1 MKQVV
6 LIHGALGSQDEFRP
20 IMPYLENRFDV
31 HLYEIP
37 GHGSRKQELARFDLQ
52 TITADL
58 NEFLNEIG
66 KSYIF
71 GFSLGGYLALH
82 LASIKSE
89 NILGI
94 VTLGTKFRWSPEI
107 AQLEIQSL
115 DFEFLKEKVPP
126 FFEYLNNLHGNHLE
140 LLLPSTA
147 RFMSKLGENPAMNPT
162 SVKHITIPIHITRGG
177 KDKMVSLEESVEIS
191 SALFSSAY
199 FEIPSFIHPIGYI
212 KPKHLAE
219 HMVVQINAL
228 EYRFLETQFGKIA
241 YKQLGIPNTNDEP
254 ILLFLHEA
262 LGSIAQW
269 QDFPENLSSKLG
281 LSAIVPEM
289 LGYGFSDSTKEERD
303 AHYLHQFAWEHIP
316 AFLDGLGIKNKLL
329 IIGHS
334 DGGTEALLFASKFP
348 DKIAGIVTIAA
359 HIENEPETK
368 AGIHPAIE
376 AFHEGKLKGLE
387 VYHGERTNSV
397 FNAWSQTWLDPSF
410 ANWNIEKDLRAGNFP
425 SLIIQGADDQYGTTQ
440 QVQKIV
446 DYLGKKALPH
456 FIAHCGHS
464 PHLEQQELVIKK
476 IKEWSKQ

>member
-1 MKQVV
+1 MKQLV
-6 LIHGALGSQDEFRP
+6 LIHGALGNQDEFQS
-20 IMPYLENRFDV
+20 ILPYLENRFDV

-37 GHGSRKQELARFDLQ
+37 GHGSRKQELERFDLQ
-52 TITADL
+52 TITSDL
-58 NEFLNEIG
+58 NEFLSEIG

-82 LASIKSE
+82 LASIESE

-107 AQLEIQSL
+107 AQREIQSL
-115 DFEFLKEKVPP
+115 DLEFLKEKVPP
-126 FFEYLNNLHGNHLE
+126 FYEYLDKLHGNHLE
-140 LLLPSTA
+140 QLLRSTA
-147 RFMSKLGENPAMNPT
+147 LFMTELGENPALNPT
-162 SVKHITIPIHITRGG
+162 SVKHIAIPIHITRGG
-177 KDKMVSLEESVEIS
+177 KDKMVSIEESVEIS
-191 SALFSSAY
+191 SALISSSY
-199 FEIPSFIHPIGYI
+199 FEVPSFIHPLGFI
-212 KPKHLAE
+212 KPKHLAQ
-219 HMVVQINAL
+219 HIIVQTNAL
-228 EYRFLETQFGKIA
+228 EYGYIATQFGKIA
-241 YKQLGIPNTNDEP
+241 YKQIGIPSNDDEP

-269 QDFPENLSSKLG
+269 QNFPEKLCSKLG

-289 LGYGFSDSTKEERD
+289 LGYGFSDSTTASRN
-303 AHYLHQFAWEHIP
+303 ANYLHQFAWEHIP

-348 DKIAGIVTIAA
+348 AKIAGIVTMAA

-368 AGIHPAIE
+368 AGIYPAIE
-376 AFHEGKLKGLE
+376 AFNEGKLKGLE
-387 VYHGERTNSV
+387 VYHGERTSAV

-410 ANWNIEKDLRAGNFP
+410 ANWNIEKDLLVGDFP
-425 SLIIQGADDQYGTTQ
+425 SLIIQGMDDQYGTNQ

-446 DYLGKKALPH
+446 GCLGERALSH
-456 FIAHCGHS
+456 FIANCGHS

-476 IKEWSKQ
+476 IEEWSKQ

>member
-1 MKQVV
+1 MKQLV
-6 LIHGALGSQDEFRP
+6 LIHGALGNQDEFQS
-20 IMPYLENRFDV
+20 ILPYLENRFDV

-37 GHGSRKQELARFDLQ
+37 GHGSRKQELERFDLQ
-52 TITADL
+52 TITSDL
-58 NEFLNEIG
+58 NEFLSEIG

-82 LASIKSE
+82 LASIESE

-107 AQLEIQSL
+107 AQREIQSL
-115 DFEFLKEKVPP
+115 DLEFLKEKVPP
-126 FFEYLNNLHGNHLE
+126 FYEYLDKLHGNHLE
-140 LLLPSTA
+140 QLLRSTA
-147 RFMSKLGENPAMNPT
+147 RFMTELGENPALNPT
-162 SVKHITIPIHITRGG
+162 SVKHIAIPIHITRGG

-191 SALFSSAY
+191 SALMSSTY
-199 FEIPSFIHPIGYI
+199 FEVPSFIHPLGFI
-212 KPKHLAE
+212 KPKHLAQ
-219 HMVVQINAL
+219 HIIVQINAL
-228 EYRFLETQFGKIA
+228 EYGYIATQFGKIA
-241 YKQLGIPNTNDEP
+241 YKQIGIPSNDDEP

-269 QDFPENLSSKLG
+269 QDFPEKLSYKLG

-289 LGYGFSDSTKEERD
+289 LGYGFSDSTTASRN
-303 AHYLHQFAWEHIP
+303 ANYLHQFAWEHIP

-348 DKIAGIVTIAA
+348 TKIAGIVTMAA
-359 HIENEPETK
+359 HIENEHETK
-368 AGIHPAIE
+368 AGIYPAIE
-376 AFHEGKLKGLE
+376 AFNEGKLKGLE
-387 VYHGERTNSV
+387 VYHGERTSTV

-410 ANWNIEKDLRAGNFP
+410 ANWNIEKDLLVGDFP
-425 SLIIQGADDQYGTTQ
+425 SLIIQGMDDQYGTNQ

-446 DYLGKKALPH
+446 GFLGERALSH
-456 FIAHCGHS
+456 FIANCGHS